1 VVVIRLSE
9 NFVIDLLAH
18 YSVIDV
24 LALNKYLIEEGVITD
39 KRLTKIGY
47 GESSPATY
55 ESAPKNLYSPAAK
68 SNMRVLFEIVL
79 E

>member
-24 LALNKYLIEEGVITD
+24 LALN
-39 KRLTKIGY
+39 
-47 GESSPATY
+47 
-55 ESAPKNLYSPAAK
+55 
-68 SNMRVLFEIVL
+68 M
-79 E
+79 